1 MTDKYDVIIVGAGLG
16 GLTAGAKLAREGK
29 KILVVEQ
36 HRVVGGCAT
45 AFSRKGR
52 TFEVGLHEMGSMK
65 RESRI
70 QMFKDIDVYDR
81 LEFIRVPEFYRVIKG
96 DLDVVIPDEI
106 PAAIEILKLKF
117 PAEEKNLRK
126 YFTDISDIRKASYLM
141 RWPLSRKILNG
152 PLFLYKIRKLLKHKK
167 TTVGVYFDNL
177 TDNEDLKLTL
187 IANLGYY
194 HDDPYTL
201 SFLFFALGQTS
212 YMEGG
217 GWFVKGGS
225 QKLSDALAD
234 VIRENGGEILLRC
247 MVDEII
253 VKDKKAV
260 GIVYHKKN
268 DEVLKKVL
276 ADKIVSN
283 ASLIS
288 VANKLIPSL
297 DNTKVQQKVNDLETT
312 CSLLT
317 IYYSFTEPISHYF
330 ENRYSTFYFNKKQE
344 KLEDTAYFVQTE
356 DYKEKAF
363 VFVDYN
369 AIDSGMN
376 SDGNYTASLCAAD
389 YIDQWEDLEEEEYK
403 NKKEEVIKVF
413 NNRLEAMYPGI
424 SKLIG
429 YSEMSTPRTIRK
441 FTLNP
446 YGTVYG
452 FAQTPKQALT
462 NKGKI
467 IRSEIKNLHFAGA
480 GVMAGGFGGS
490 IASGYLCATEILN
503 NEE

>member
-1 MTDKYDVIIVGAGLG
+1 MTDKFDVIIVGAGLG

-36 HRVVGGCAT
+36 HRIVGGCAT

-70 QMFKDIDVYDR
+70 KMFRDIDVYDR
-81 LEFIRVPEFYRVIKG
+81 LDFIRVPEFYRVIRG
-96 DLDVVIPDEI
+96 DLDVVVPDDIDE
-106 PAAIEILKLKF
+106 AIEVLKIKF
-117 PAEEKNLRK
+117 PGEEKNLRK
-126 YFTDISDIRKASYLM
+126 YFNDISDIRQATYLM
-141 RWPLSRKILNG
+141 RWPLSRKILRA
-152 PLFLYKIRKLLKHKK
+152 PLFLYKIKKLLKHKK
-167 TTVGVYFDNL
+167 TTVGAYFDNL
-177 TDNEDLKLTL
+177 TKNEDLKLTL

-212 YMEGG
+212 YMQGG

-234 VIRENGGEILLRC
+234 VIKENGGEILLRH
-247 MVDEII
+247 MVAEII
-253 VKDKKAV
+253 VKDKKAI
-260 GIVYHKKN
+260 GIQYHKKN
-268 DEVLKKVL
+268 DEVLSEIF
-276 ADKIVSN
+276 ADKIVAN

-288 VANKLIPSL
+288 VANNLIPSL
-297 DNTKVQQKVNDLETT
+297 EGTKVQQKVNDLETT

-330 ENRYSTFYFNKKQE
+330 EKRYSTFYFNEKLE

-356 DYKEKAF
+356 DYQEKAF

-389 YIDQWEDLEEEEYK
+389 YIDQWENLEEQEYK
-403 NKKEEVIKVF
+403 NKKEEVIKIF
-413 NNRLEAMYPGI
+413 TARLENMHPGI
-424 SKLIG
+424 SQLIG

-452 FAQTPKQALT
+452 FAQTPNQALK

-490 IASGYLCATEILN
+490 IASGYLCAIEILN
-503 NEE
+503 NM